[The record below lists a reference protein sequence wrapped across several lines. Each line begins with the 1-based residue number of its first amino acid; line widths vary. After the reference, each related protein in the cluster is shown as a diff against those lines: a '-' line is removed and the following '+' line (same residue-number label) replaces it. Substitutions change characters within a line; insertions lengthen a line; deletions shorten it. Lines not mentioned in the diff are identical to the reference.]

1 MKDVAEAILYL
12 IVVLF
17 WIAGIVLAKGFWS
30 TAAAIILPPWGWYL
44 IVERWLQMAGWIAS

>member
-1 MKDVAEAILYL
+1 MKDVAGAILYL
-12 IVVLF
+12 VVMFF

-30 TAAAIILPPWGWYL
+30 TAAAIFLPPWGWYL